1 MQKEGARAN
10 VREDVYDYTNV
21 VIVKKKLFFGNK
33 IIFIKIP
40 SLFVIICCE
49 EHTHTKNG
57 PKRERER
64 EREKESTFSPLSV
77 CLFPSLVSPLLF
89 FFLFFFGFFNT
100 LN

>member
-1 MQKEGARAN
+1 M
-10 VREDVYDYTNV
+10 REDVYDYTNV

-40 SLFVIICCE
+40 LSLSSVVKN
-49 EHTHTKNG
+49 THQKRTK
-57 PKRERER
+57 ER

-77 CLFPSLVSPLLF
+77 CLFPSLVSPLVFFSF
-89 FFLFFFGFFNT
+89 FFRFFNT

>member
-1 MQKEGARAN
+1 MITKN
-10 VREDVYDYTNV
+10 
-21 VIVKKKLFFGNK
+21 VIVKKKIFFGNK

-40 SLFVIICCE
+40 LFVIICCE

-57 PKRERER
+57 PKR

-89 FFLFFFGFFNT
+89 FSFFRFLIP
-100 LN
+100 

>member
-40 SLFVIICCE
+40 LSLSSSVVKN
-49 EHTHTKNG
+49 THT
-57 PKRERER
+57 PKTDQRERER
-64 EREKESTFSPLSV
+64 EREKESTFLLPQCVSFLLSF
-77 CLFPSLVSPLLF
+77 LLLF
-89 FFLFFFGFFNT
+89 FFFFFSVF
-100 LN
+100 

>member
-40 SLFVIICCE
+40 LSLSSSVVKN
-49 EHTHTKNG
+49 THT
-57 PKRERER
+57 PKTDQRERER

>member
-40 SLFVIICCE
+40 LSLSSSVVKN
-49 EHTHTKNG
+49 THT
-57 PKRERER
+57 PKTDQRERER
-64 EREKESTFSPLSV
+64 ERERKRALFLLLSV
-77 CLFPSLVSPLLF
+77 CLFPSLVSPLVFFSF
-89 FFLFFFGFFNT
+89 FFRFFNT

>member
-33 IIFIKIP
+33 IIFIP
-40 SLFVIICCE
+40 SFVFCE

-57 PKRERER
+57 RKRERER
-64 EREKESTFSPLSV
+64 ERKRALFLSSRVSFLLSKFSS
-77 CLFPSLVSPLLF
+77 LF
-89 FFLFFFGFFNT
+89 FFFFFSFFNT

>member
-40 SLFVIICCE
+40 LSLSSSVVKN
-49 EHTHTKNG
+49 THT
-57 PKRERER
+57 PKTDQRERER
-64 EREKESTFSPLSV
+64 EREKESTFSPPLSV
-77 CLFPSLVSPLLF
+77 SLSFSQNFSSLLF
-89 FFLFFFGFFNT
+89 FFSFFFFGF
-100 LN
+100 LIP

>member
-1 MQKEGARAN
+1 M
-10 VREDVYDYTNV
+10 REDVYDYTNV

-40 SLFVIICCE
+40 LSLSSSVVKN
-49 EHTHTKNG
+49 THT
-57 PKRERER
+57 PKTDQRERER
-64 EREKESTFSPLSV
+64 ERERKRALFLLLSV